1 MDAARTLAIILIVA
15 GSLALAYG
23 GFTYTR
29 NTEEVKLGPVELSI
43 KDTERVNV
51 PAWAGIAAI
60 AAGVTLLFVRKQ

>member
-1 MDAARTLAIILIVA
+1 MATARIVAIILIVA

-29 NTEEVKLGPVELSI
+29 DTEEVKLGPVELSI
-43 KDTERVNV
+43 RDTERVNI

-60 AAGVTLLFVRKQ
+60 AAGVVLLVIRRQ